1 MCLGAVAMGDEVVE
15 GMFLERL
22 WVAKC
27 LRLAKIG
34 DVVAVVGVW
43 LGLFVFFVVVSVGAE
58 DFFGEC
64 LSGCEG
70 SVESPD

>member
-1 MCLGAVAMGDEVVE
+1 MGAMAVSDEVVE
-15 GMFLERL
+15 GVFLERL

-27 LRLAKIG
+27 LRLAEIG

-58 DFFGEC
+58 DFFGAR

-70 SVESPD
+70 SVEIPD